1 MLALLIFALWAVSAR
16 AVAIVKREDVSC
28 EMVFSG
34 PLALLSLDR
43 PTVWNVSNEQAAE
56 NFNALVV
63 QSPGLSQLQ
72 VEFQKFTGFPAGW
85 PDQCLF
91 TGELIVGE
99 SSSYV
104 IEVGNCSYA
113 DDSSQLSQYWSLGQ
127 NWDDASMDLFFLGR
141 SVNGTTL
148 ISGETSYQYV
158 LNDFEDTQA
167 IEVWTVFV
175 LNADGIYS
183 AFYQVVIANQCTI
196 IALTFGAR

>member
-1 MLALLIFALWAVSAR
+1 MGFQQTTNGSIETSFGH
-16 AVAIVKREDVSC
+16 I
-28 EMVFSG
+28 
-34 PLALLSLDR
+34 
-43 PTVWNVSNEQAAE
+43 
-56 NFNALVV
+56 LV
-63 QSPGLSQLQ
+63 
-72 VEFQKFTGFPAGW
+72 TGFPAGW

-167 IEVWTVFV
+167 IEV
-175 LNADGIYS
+175 LPS
-183 AFYQVVIANQCTI
+183 AEYERSDYLLYIVY
-196 IALTFGAR
+196 